1 MKAVK
6 EACLCQPGERDSV
19 IVRTYSAGCV
29 ATLMASS
36 ILFKKLWL
44 QVRRKYSVRDGTVSV
59 GRTTRSSVAAVPQP
73 VTSQVDA
80 AGATCYHSVQE
91 LKIDEE
97 EETVNVGG
105 ERKVFEALVRGFM
118 ASLTHT
124 EDVIV

>member
-1 MKAVK
+1 
-6 EACLCQPGERDSV
+6 
-19 IVRTYSAGCV
+19 
-29 ATLMASS
+29 
-36 ILFKKLWL
+36 
-44 QVRRKYSVRDGTVSV
+44 
-59 GRTTRSSVAAVPQP
+59 
-73 VTSQVDA
+73 VDA

-105 ERKVFEALVRGFM
+105 ERKVFEAQVRGFM